1 MVNIEA
7 STRNARLTYRVTV
20 YGLFA
25 TFGIVLSTWAV
36 HLPALQTATDISTSM
51 LGMLLLILGVGAIT
65 GMQVAG
71 RLADRYGPRWVAI
84 GTVAAMAVALLAPLA
99 ATSWQWAAVGAFVLG
114 LATGSAEVAINAAAV
129 DAERMY
135 GRPMLASFHGVF
147 SLSNVAGSLLSAAA
161 FALHATTLTTAVL
174 ASAVCLVIVAAA
186 AVALRRCGPQLPAAA
201 VPQADDSAGV
211 ERLDEPRTTGR
222 GRVAV
227 LGLLAFLFLLV
238 EGAAMDWSSMHAQR
252 ELGETPTSGA
262 LAFGAFVAAMTV
274 GRFCIDR
281 LAAEYGPVL
290 IVRVGA
296 AVAVGGLIVVICAT
310 TLPLALLGWAL
321 TGLGIA
327 GGVPQ
332 VFSAAGNLR
341 DGSAR
346 RLSVVVGVGYL
357 AILAGPGLVGWLAEL
372 TGFSTAF
379 GLPLVAVVVCALAA
393 PAVRR

>member
-1 MVNIEA
+1 MVNTVLSRRRA
-7 STRNARLTYRVTV
+7 QLTYRMAV

-36 HLPALQTATDISTSM
+36 HLPALQTATKMSTSM
-51 LGMLLLILGVGAIT
+51 LGTVLLILGSGAVA
-65 GMQVAG
+65 GMQLTG
-71 RLADRYGPRWVAI
+71 RIADRYGPRWVAI
-84 GTVAAMAVALLAPLA
+84 VTVAAMAVALIAPLA
-99 ATSWQWAAVGAFVLG
+99 ATSRQGATVGAFVLG
-114 LATGSAEVAINAAAV
+114 LATGSADVAINAAAV
-129 DAERMY
+129 IAERLY
-135 GRPMLASFHGVF
+135 GRPLLASFHGVF
-147 SLSNVAGSLLSAAA
+147 SLSTLAGSLLSAGA
-161 FALHATTLTTAVL
+161 FALHATTLTTAVF

-186 AVALRRCGPQLPAAA
+186 AAALWRCGPHLPAAVPPARNSDDA
-201 VPQADDSAGV
+201 VH
-211 ERLDEPRTTGR
+211 RDEPPTTGR

-227 LGLLAFLFLLV
+227 LGLLAFLFFLA

-262 LAFGAFVAAMTV
+262 LAFGAFVGAMTV

-290 IVRVGA
+290 IVRAGA
-296 AVAVGGLIVVICAT
+296 AVAVTGLTIVICT
-310 TLPLALLGWAL
+310 TMLPLVLFGWAL

-327 GGVPQ
+327 GGIPQ
-332 VFSAAGNLR
+332 VFSAAGNLG

-346 RLSVVVGVGYL
+346 RLSLVVGVGYL

-372 TGFSTAF
+372 TSLSAAF
-379 GLPLVAVVVCALAA
+379 ALPLAAVLVCALSA